1 MTRHPDFPVELWD
14 DILGRIHSQNDLLGL
29 AGSSRR
35 FHAIAERELY
45 CSPNLFEHQLD
56 TSYSR
61 EETVVRLRQLIRTI
75 VTRPTVG
82 ALVKALR
89 ICVFRASQ
97 TRFYDNFIMTGSEGS
112 RALDCDAY
120 DMQILVAA
128 AIKLGLPTT

>member
-56 TSYSR
+56 FDFASLYARLSL
-61 EETVVRLRQLIRTI
+61 VRLSVHL
-75 VTRPTVG
+75 
-82 ALVKALR
+82 
-89 ICVFRASQ
+89 
-97 TRFYDNFIMTGSEGS
+97 
-112 RALDCDAY
+112 
-120 DMQILVAA
+120 
-128 AIKLGLPTT
+128 